1 MTIFSISSVLGVMN
15 QPLVFTK
22 RQLADARLSRN
33 TDPKAGPHHDSVRF
47 SGQSQQP
54 RQQGTLNKMW
64 TLGLMALGVQGASGF
79 KFRPDGSR
87 TTDIA
92 VPGGQSAETPFID
105 NPGIPQNAHRLPTFL
120 AEPTQ
125 SAHPAPPVSLLS
137 NPDDILLLAKSG
149 QVADG
154 TDSIRLITGPGEEKL
169 FYEVRLKN
177 GTSVGLSMPHDP
189 RTHQAFLNALKGDF
203 NITPQKAP
211 MSQSSL
217 LYGIAAGVSEALV
230 ITGMIALIR
239 RMAQKNAGNEA
250 RRLTHIEVDN
260 QKKQKPTTPV
270 TFKDVRGYPEVI
282 RELKRVKDR
291 YLLGNLGR
299 GDSKIKVKPIKG
311 ILLEGPPGT
320 GKSMMAKAL
329 ATESKVPFHYVS
341 GSQFVEMY
349 VGVGAARVRSLF
361 AQAKKDADK
370 HGGAIIFIDEL
381 DSIGGK
387 REHGLGG
394 GSEERTNALNE
405 LLQQMSGF
413 NDDPRIMVLAATNR
427 ADYLDDALKRS
438 GRFDRTIQVDL
449 PRDKEQR
456 SDILDKYLSEHP
468 TAEKLDRDIMAE
480 FTHGKSGADLAN
492 LVNQMAEA
500 AVDRITEAG
509 ENPEKKPMLDDPE
522 FHKLNTVDFFNAL
535 RNMEMGIPREARG
548 SEDERKTVAVH
559 EVVGHGLVARA
570 AKTPLHIVSMQPRGN
585 ALGHVITD
593 PRVSSRMLP
602 TLESMLKDLVISMG
616 GRASEREMLGPERI
630 TPGASGDIAQS
641 KAKIRQMLAT
651 RMLAEGSGADYDHP
665 SAQLNEQDR
674 KLSDWLLKEA
684 EKTASDVIR
693 RVPRQA
699 LDKLVNQALNLTDEL
714 EGEQA
719 NAFYQEVLETVG
731 QEQLYEPIRQFI
743 EKTAG

>member
-1 MTIFSISSVLGVMN
+1 MTRSH
-15 QPLVFTK
+15 
-22 RQLADARLSRN
+22 RDA
-33 TDPKAGPHHDSVRF
+33 VQF
-47 SGQSQQP
+47 SGQSHKP
-54 RQQGTLNKMW
+54 HPQGTLKKMW
-64 TLGLMALGVQGASGF
+64 ALGLMALGVQGASGF
-79 KFRPDGSR
+79 KLFGSPESTATALTVPDRQPVEMAPIG
-87 TTDIA
+87 
-92 VPGGQSAETPFID
+92 
-105 NPGIPQNAHRLPTFL
+105 NPVMPQNTYGLPTL
-120 AEPTQ
+120 LTEPGHFASPT
-125 SAHPAPPVSLLS
+125 PPVSLLT
-137 NPDDILLLAKSG
+137 NPDDILLLARSG
-149 QVADG
+149 QIDDG

-177 GTSVGLSMPHDP
+177 GTSVGLSMPHDQQ
-189 RTHQAFLNALKGDF
+189 THQAFLNALKGDF
-203 NITPQKAP
+203 DITPQKAP
-211 MSQSSL
+211 MNQSAL
-217 LYGIAAGVSEALV
+217 LNGIAAGVAEALV
-230 ITGMIALIR
+230 VTGIIALIR
-239 RMAQKNAGNEA
+239 KMAQKNSGSEA
-250 RRLTHIEVDN
+250 KRFSNIPAD
-260 QKKQKPTTPV
+260 KKKTEPATPV

-291 YLLGNLGR
+291 YLLGNLRR

-394 GSEERTNALNE
+394 GNEERTNALNE

-438 GRFDRTIQVDL
+438 GRFDKTIQVDL

-456 SDILDKYLSEHP
+456 LDILDKYLSEHP

-509 ENPEKKPMLDDPE
+509 ENPEKKPLLEDPE

-548 SEDERKTVAVH
+548 SDDERKTVAVH

-570 AKTPLHIVSMQPRGN
+570 AQTPLHIVSMQPRGN

-630 TPGASGDIAQS
+630 TPGASGDIDQS

-651 RMLAEGSGADYDHP
+651 RMLAQGSGADYNHP

-693 RVPRQA
+693 RVPREA

-719 NAFYQEVLETVG
+719 NAFYHEVLETVG
-731 QEQLYEPIRQFI
+731 QDQLYEPIRQFI